1 MQASDPCPDCR
12 QHLHI
17 NAANQPHLKLSLI
30 RAKAFRGVMAGRHD
44 EYIYRCETC
53 GTILCRLN
61 HGDGRVIFWYVM
73 KELPDWVQDSSN
85 VS

>member
-1 MQASDPCPDCR
+1 
-12 QHLHI
+12 
-17 NAANQPHLKLSLI
+17 
-30 RAKAFRGVMAGRHD
+30 MAGRHD